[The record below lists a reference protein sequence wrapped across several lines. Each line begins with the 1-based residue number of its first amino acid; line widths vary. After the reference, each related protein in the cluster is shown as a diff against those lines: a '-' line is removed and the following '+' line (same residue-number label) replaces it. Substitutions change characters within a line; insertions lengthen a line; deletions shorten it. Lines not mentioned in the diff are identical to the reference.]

1 MAGIENENIRLS
13 AFVDAGSISDKLS
26 EFQLSDIRAS
36 TGLALSWLTPVGP
49 IGLHLSKPILKK
61 SGDSLETFSFQLGT
75 SF

>member
-1 MAGIENENIRLS
+1 MFTFPILAIS
-13 AFVDAGSISDKLS
+13 AISNVYKLS

-49 IGLHLSKPILKK
+49 IGLHLSKPLLKK